1 MKTKYIKYIIIDII
15 LIWMSICLYYA
26 YNDIKTLIEEK
37 NKILQSIDENLINL
51 NSNLSKWF
59 NYITN

>member
-1 MKTKYIKYIIIDII
+1 MKTKYIKYIIIYII

-37 NKILQSIDENLINL
+37 NKILQRIDENLINL

>member
-1 MKTKYIKYIIIDII
+1 MKTKYIKCIIIYII

-37 NKILQSIDENLINL
+37 NKILQRIDENLINL

>member
-1 MKTKYIKYIIIDII
+1 MKTKYIKCIIIYII

>member
-1 MKTKYIKYIIIDII
+1 
-15 LIWMSICLYYA
+15 MSICLYYA

>member
-1 MKTKYIKYIIIDII
+1 MKTKYIKYIIIYII

>member
-1 MKTKYIKYIIIDII
+1 MKAKYIKCIIIYII

-26 YNDIKTLIEEK
+26 YSDIKTLIEEN

>member
-1 MKTKYIKYIIIDII
+1 MKTKYIKCIIIYTIV
-15 LIWMSICLYYA
+15 IWMSICLYYA

-51 NSNLSKWF
+51 NTNLSKWF

>member
-1 MKTKYIKYIIIDII
+1 MKTKYIKYIIIYII

-26 YNDIKTLIEEK
+26 YNDIKTLMEEK

>member
-1 MKTKYIKYIIIDII
+1 MKAKYIKYIIIYII

-26 YNDIKTLIEEK
+26 YNDIKTLMEEK